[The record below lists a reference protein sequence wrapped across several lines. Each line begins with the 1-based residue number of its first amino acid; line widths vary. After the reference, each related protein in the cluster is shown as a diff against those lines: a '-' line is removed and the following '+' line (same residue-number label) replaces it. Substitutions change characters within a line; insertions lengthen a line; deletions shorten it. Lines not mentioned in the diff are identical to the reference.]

1 MHEVK
6 VPEIGKVEEIN
17 IVSWK
22 VNEGAR
28 VTKGMEVAEIET
40 MKSTFSVE
48 SPVDGVVDEIF
59 VKPGEKVQVDQALAS
74 IKSN

>member
-1 MHEVK
+1 
-6 VPEIGKVEEIN
+6 
-17 IVSWK
+17 
-22 VNEGAR
+22 
-28 VTKGMEVAEIET
+28 